1 MILKVETLGRRNLW
15 SMLVVGCQASGVA
28 TSEYGRALVGPYEIQ
43 RMFRVQV
50 LSHHCISLAR
60 ISNCMPLIALLFA
73 LRKRMCCAVRR
84 ALPTVAWSHK
94 VAAFCALN
102 YLHAVSWRHVAVD
115 SLCLDF
121 AHLLRSNLIRC
132 CGLDKSSS
140 RLSTCFKGL
149 EVNFHCSWG
158 LLD

>member
-1 MILKVETLGRRNLW
+1 METLGRRNFW
-15 SMLVVGCQASGVA
+15 SMLVIGCEASGVA

-50 LSHHCISLAR
+50 LSHHCISLTR
-60 ISNCMPLIALLFA
+60 ISNCMIALLFA
-73 LRKRMCCAVRR
+73 LRKWMSCTVRR
-84 ALPTVAWSHK
+84 ALPTVAWSHE
-94 VAAFCALN
+94 VAAFRALN
-102 YLHAVSWRHVAVD
+102 YLDTISWRHVAMD
-115 SLCLDF
+115 SLHLDF